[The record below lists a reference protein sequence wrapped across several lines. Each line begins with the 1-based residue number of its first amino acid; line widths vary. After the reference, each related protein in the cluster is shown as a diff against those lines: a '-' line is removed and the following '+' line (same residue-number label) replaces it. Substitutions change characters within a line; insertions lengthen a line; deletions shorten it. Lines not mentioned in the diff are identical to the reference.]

1 MNKRPLFAAL
11 AVCFLAS
18 MLFLSS
24 CGERLPGDLPTS
36 KESLF
41 SDESEGERPASSS
54 FAPATSSSPSDG
66 ITPSL
71 PFEGDPTTPEDPTTP
86 DEELTP
92 EQRSYRTLLSFIEEK
107 GASCGGSPLMANGLT
122 PSFLRGLS
130 KSYDYQGGAVRN
142 VYIGVMQ
149 GELCLFYDAKGFQCR
164 VLFQNGGAS
173 AEVICHASTYR
184 CTETLTCAK
193 AMDPTYFNGTT
204 EFFNGGPF
212 SDYEPRYNMLT
223 LLDRC
228 DAILKEQGSEI
239 SLKDLGYEHMNAEIF
254 ALEYI
259 YK

>member
-1 MNKRPLFAAL
+1 MNTRPLFAAL
-11 AVCFLAS
+11 AVCLLAS

-36 KESLF
+36 KESLS
-41 SDESEGERPASSS
+41 SDESDGERPASSS

-71 PFEGDPTTPEDPTTP
+71 PFEGDPATPEDPTTS

-92 EQRSYRTLLSFIEEK
+92 EHRSYRALLSFIEEK

-173 AEVICHASTYR
+173 ADVICHASTYR
-184 CTETLTCAK
+184 CTETLTCGK

-239 SLKDLGYEHMNAEIF
+239 FLKDLGYEHMNAEIF
-254 ALEYI
+254 AIEYM
-259 YK
+259 Y